1 MGKPSPGIDLAILNT
16 ENERVIDEEGEI
28 SVLITPTSENFIFQG
43 YRKNVAGKAQLI
55 RPERIDKQGQRWYS
69 TGDRAIMDKEGYFWY
84 VGRDDDVIN
93 SSGYRIGPFEV
104 ESALK
109 VTPLPPPSQLTYV
122 GTPLCSRIRGG
133 RCPRSDP
140 PYYRKSICGVG
151 PRVATYL

>member
-28 SVLITPTSENFIFQG
+28 SVLITPTSENLIFQG

-69 TGDRAIMDKEGYFWY
+69 TGDRAIMDQEGYLWY
-84 VGRDDDVIN
+84 VGRDDDVIK

-109 VTPLPPPSQLTYV
+109 VPPPLSASTDLCRNTLPWRNRRWLVHPTQYAIPSSRHLWSW
-122 GTPLCSRIRGG
+122 PLRG
-133 RCPRSDP
+133 
-140 PYYRKSICGVG
+140 
-151 PRVATYL
+151 